1 MSGMIRI
8 AILAVCAS
16 VMSGCA
22 HVPPARTWPEF
33 VQRVAPGTPVAVTD
47 AGGSEVR
54 GRVSAVSAT
63 SLTVKTA
70 NGSRS
75 FDATDVRHVRRDGDR
90 LWNGLAIGAAIG
102 TVGAILPDNRCSGH
116 PPTCDDKQVPER
128 LTFLAAATAAGI
140 GIDALRRDR
149 TSLYESPGR
158 LALRIVPSLWPGQKA
173 LSVTIAVSGGGR

>member
-16 VMSGCA
+16 LLSGCA
-22 HVPPARTWPEF
+22 QLPPAHTWPEF
-33 VQRVAPGTPVAVTD
+33 VQRVGPGTPVAVTD

-63 SLTVKTA
+63 SLTITTPH
-70 NGSRS
+70 GSRS

-90 LWNGLAIGAAIG
+90 LWNGLAIGGAVG
-102 TVGAILPDNRCSGH
+102 TVAAILPDNRCSGH

-128 LTFLAAATAAGI
+128 LTVLAVATAAGA

-149 TSLYESPGR
+149 TSLYDSP
-158 LALRIVPSLWPGQKA
+158 
-173 LSVTIAVSGGGR
+173 AVVR

>member
-1 MSGMIRI
+1 MIRI
-8 AILAVCAS
+8 AILAVCAC

-22 HVPPARTWPEF
+22 HLPPAQTWPEF
-33 VQRVAPGTPVAVTD
+33 VQRVGPGTPVAVTA

-63 SLTVKTA
+63 SLTVRTA

-102 TVGAILPDNRCSGH
+102 TLGAILPDNRCSGH
-116 PPTCDDKQVPER
+116 PPTCADTQVPER
-128 LTFLAAATAAGI
+128 LTFLAVATAAGV

-149 TSLYESPGR
+149 TSLYESHSR
-158 LALRIVPSLWPGQKA
+158 LALRIVPALGPGQRA
-173 LSVTIAVSGGGR
+173 LSITIAVSGGGGMR